1 MRKFLIVLVI
11 ATMATFLFVGC
22 DGVTPPIENNPPE
35 IISSAITS
43 GKVGVVYNYG
53 VNATDPEGD
62 TLIYYLTEKPLG
74 MSIVPTTGIIKWIP
88 TDAGLFA
95 VGVKVSDPDGLFD
108 VQGFNITVAKADE
121 PEPEPVPD
129 PVIELTGIV
138 VDPKTMTLFAGKS
151 EAIESV
157 TATYDIRGTEVNIA
171 LGDCTYK
178 SDNEGIAIVS
188 DTGLVE
194 AVAEGVTIVTVSYKG
209 KSDTLAVTVKAV
221 EPEPEL
227 ALVGIAVDPKTMDLI
242 VGGTEDIVSVTAT
255 YEMRGYEVD
264 IDLGECLFLT
274 SNSKVATV
282 SHDGMVTAEGV
293 GTADIVVNYKG
304 ESDTLEVTVVAY
316 TPMELIEDMPVFEV
330 DVDNL
335 VGIPALFTVEVVA
348 NDDKGKSV
356 KSYFKMPEGFV
367 EVEENETPAD
377 GDYTVLIYAHWL
389 PQPEYVDLKDYEFE
403 GEVVLGSGTV
413 NDPLI
418 DETLFFIGTFS
429 EVGNYETTVEVWTI
443 TDEEKDVLLCSKVI
457 TAKVIPVIP
466 EN

>member
-43 GKVGVVYNYG
+43 GKVGVTYTYD

-62 TLIYYLTEKPLG
+62 ILTYSLTEKPLG
-74 MSIVPTTGIIKWIP
+74 MSIVATAGIIKWTP

-138 VDPKTMTLFAGKS
+138 VEPKTMTLIEGKS
-151 EAIESV
+151 EAITSI

-178 SDNEGIAIVS
+178 SNNEGIAIVS

-194 AVAEGVTIVTVSYKG
+194 AIAEGVTIVTISYKG

-227 ALVGIAVDPKTMDLI
+227 VLVGITVDPKKMDLI

-255 YEMRGYEVD
+255 YEIRGYEVD

-282 SHDGMVTAEGV
+282 SHDGIVTAEGV
-293 GTADIVVNYKG
+293 GTADIIVSYKG
-304 ESDTLEVTVVAY
+304 ETDTLEVTVGEFV
-316 TPMELIEDMPVFEV
+316 PMELIEDMPVFEV
-330 DVDNL
+330 EKQ
-335 VGIPALFTVEVVA
+335 ALFTVEVVA
-348 NDDKGKSV
+348 NDDLDETV
-356 KSYFKMPEGFV
+356 KFYFKLPDGHDDD
-367 EVEENETPAD
+367 TYTIKWLLAD
-377 GDYTVLIYAHWL
+377 GETW
-389 PQPEYVDLKDYEFE
+389 VDLADTSPDGLEGLGIGTYDEDT
-403 GEVVLGSGTV
+403 GEVVIGAEGGNL
-413 NDPLI
+413 LF
-418 DETLFFIGTFS
+418 DETQFFIGTFN
-429 EVGNYETTVEVWTI
+429 EIGTYPTTVEVRTYP
-443 TDEEKDVLLCSKVI
+443 EDVLLCSKVI
-457 TAKVIPVIP
+457 TAVVFPAP
-466 EN
+466 PGN